1 MLEIDG
7 DSIADD
13 GLDLADAPIGLRGMT
28 DPHAWFD
35 GGGHG
40 PGANAVS
47 TPQRIPSGAMTQ
59 GMPRAMPS
67 ETLPADLHL
76 TRLVGLRLC
85 HDLGGV
91 VGTIGNALDMMEGAG
106 SEAAALARDAA
117 EVLRRRLVLWRALL
131 GGQGEATLG
140 ATLALL
146 EGQLAGGRAR
156 ADASALDPSVP
167 VAGEM
172 VPVLLAAMLLGGDAL
187 PRGGQV
193 RLGGDPQRE
202 FAIWPDG
209 LRAAWPAS
217 LVRALA
223 GGPLPED
230 PIGRDVMVVWLCT
243 VAAAGGMRLTLALP
257 PGETAGPLLL
267 ALPR

>member
-13 GLDLADAPIGLRGMT
+13 GLDLAGAPIGLRRMA

-47 TPQRIPSGAMTQ
+47 TLQRIPSAAMMQ
-59 GMPRAMPS
+59 GMPRAMLS
-67 ETLPADLHL
+67 DTRPAEI
-76 TRLVGLRLC
+76 RLARLIGLRLC

-91 VGTIGNALDMMEGAG
+91 VGTIGNALDMMEGVG
-106 SEAAALARDAA
+106 SEAATLAQDSA

-131 GGQGEATLG
+131 GGLGEATLG
-140 ATLALL
+140 AALALL
-146 EGQLAGGRAR
+146 DGQLSGGRSQ
-156 ADASALDPSVP
+156 ADAAALDPALP
-167 VAGEM
+167 LAEPL
-172 VPVLLAAMLLGGDAL
+172 VPVLLAAMLVGGDAL
-187 PRGGQV
+187 PRGGRV
-193 RLGGDPQRE
+193 RLGGDARRE
-202 FAIWPDG
+202 FVVWPEG
-209 LRAAWPAS
+209 QRAAWPAS

-230 PIGRDVMVVWLCT
+230 PIGRDVMVLWLCT
-243 VAAAGGMRLTLALP
+243 VAAAAGVRLSLALP
-257 PGETAGPLLL
+257 PGEGAGPLLL
-267 ALPR
+267 ALPG